1 MNSDIVQQAKRELR
15 ERREKESEKKKLTKL
30 LAVYLA
36 MCDTSTLLVYDV
48 CLQLHYQNDQ
58 AQVVLGERANGT
70 VVLPQGCSDAL

>member
-1 MNSDIVQQAKRELR
+1 MNSDISLASEEGIERKGKRGR
-15 ERREKESEKKKLTKL
+15 KKLTKL

-36 MCDTSTLLVYDV
+36 MCINTSTLLVYDV